1 MTRTVLI
8 VEDVEVCRDALE
20 LAFIQVPD
28 LAIRSV
34 ATAEQAL
41 EWLTANQ
48 ASVLVTDFHLPHMDG
63 FELVE
68 TIRSKWKDL
77 SLPIVVISGDTDP
90 RTPARLAS
98 LGADAYF
105 SKPYSP
111 AEVRQ
116 KLEQLID
123 GL

>member
-8 VEDVEVCRDALE
+8 VEDMDVCRDALE
-20 LAFIQVPD
+20 LAFMQVPN
-28 LAIRSV
+28 LVVRFV

-41 EWLTANQ
+41 EWLASNQ
-48 ASVLVTDFHLPHMDG
+48 ASVLVTDVHLPSMDG

-68 TIRSKWKDL
+68 AIRSKSRL
-77 SLPIVVISGDTDP
+77 SLPIVVISGDSDP
-90 RTPARLAS
+90 RTPARLAR

-111 AEVRQ
+111 TEVRQ

>member
-20 LAFIQVPD
+20 LSFMQIPD
-28 LAIRSV
+28 LLIRSV

-41 EWLTANQ
+41 EWLALNE
-48 ASVLVTDFHLPHMDG
+48 ASVLVTDLHLPHMDG
-63 FELVE
+63 FELVKA
-68 TIRSKWKDL
+68 IRSKPRP
-77 SLPIVVISGDTDP
+77 LPLAIVVISGDTDP
-90 RTPARLAS
+90 RTPARIAS

-116 KLEQLID
+116 KLEQLIN